1 MQRAAILSSFLMLV
15 VFAFYDFNHK
25 RSASAF
31 YICLIVGSIAL
42 VSLYAT
48 TEIGE
53 RVLDRFGK
61 LTINDAF
68 SDARISQNK
77 DLLGVWNNIIIGN
90 GLGTGGNEAR
100 RMGYPAVTDSNYIKI
115 LVEQGIIGMILFIAF
130 IIATIKRILSNFKYL
145 ALEGAFFASIL
156 IAMIGSNS
164 LMFSLYI
171 PPFWYSVGRIW
182 NDVYLNYLRNVDNHI

>member
-1 MQRAAILSSFLMLV
+1 MAKNSV
-15 VFAFYDFNHK
+15 
-25 RSASAF
+25 
-31 YICLIVGSIAL
+31 LIVGSIAL